1 VTRVTFEPALGQV
14 VRVKQEDSQL
24 FGDVG
29 EIEIL
34 LHGSIGVRIVQDES
48 AWRGQLVY
56 FNASQLELVFKERG
70 Q

>member
-1 VTRVTFEPALGQV
+1 MTRVTFEPAVGQV

-29 EIEIL
+29 EIEIE

-48 AWRGQLVY
+48 EWRGQLVY
-56 FNASQLELVFKERG
+56 FNAAQLELVFKEAK
-70 Q
+70 